1 MIWKIVCLRTVHA
14 DESER
19 IHSLSSRLRANQM
32 LGLMRCAN
40 HVIDKPC
47 LCTHLLVNQIRYLAV
62 GMLGQYLQKHE
73 QALLMHV
80 GCSGAGSPKAQL
92 IL

>member
-1 MIWKIVCLRTVHA
+1 MNLKTLCLQSGYA

-19 IHSLSSRLRANQM
+19 NHSLSSRLRADQM

-47 LCTHLLVNQIRYLAV
+47 LSTHLLVNQ
-62 GMLGQYLQKHE
+62 
-73 QALLMHV
+73 
-80 GCSGAGSPKAQL
+80 
-92 IL
+92 

>member
-1 MIWKIVCLRTVHA
+1 
-14 DESER
+14 
-19 IHSLSSRLRANQM
+19 M

-47 LCTHLLVNQIRYLAV
+47 LSTHLLVTQIRYLAV
-62 GMLGQYLQKHE
+62 GMLGQYFKKHE

-80 GCSGAGSPKAQL
+80 GCSGASSPEAQL
-92 IL
+92 FL